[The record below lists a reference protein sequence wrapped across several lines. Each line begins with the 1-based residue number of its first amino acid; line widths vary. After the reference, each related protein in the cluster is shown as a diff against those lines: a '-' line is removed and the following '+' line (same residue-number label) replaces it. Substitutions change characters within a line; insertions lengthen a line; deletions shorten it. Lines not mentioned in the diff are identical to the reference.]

1 MSLED
6 LYNGKVSKLQLGKN
20 VLCKACNGAG
30 GKEGATQQCSGCKG
44 RGMKITIR
52 QLGPGM
58 VQQMQSVCP
67 DCRGEGTM
75 IAEKDRCKTCSGR
88 KTVKET
94 KMLEVHVDKGVPD
107 GHKIYFRGEGDQEV
121 HSLK

>member
-1 MSLED
+1 M
-6 LYNGKVSKLQLGKN
+6 KV
-20 VLCKACNGAG
+20 
-30 GKEGATQQCSGCKG
+30 
-44 RGMKITIR
+44 TIR

-67 DCRGEGTM
+67 DCRGEGSM
-75 IAEKDRCKTCSGR
+75 IADKDRCKVCNGK

-94 KMLEVHVDKGVPD
+94 KVLEVHVDKGVPD

-121 HSLK
+121 DNLNVFHLIVHLIFRSALNLAM